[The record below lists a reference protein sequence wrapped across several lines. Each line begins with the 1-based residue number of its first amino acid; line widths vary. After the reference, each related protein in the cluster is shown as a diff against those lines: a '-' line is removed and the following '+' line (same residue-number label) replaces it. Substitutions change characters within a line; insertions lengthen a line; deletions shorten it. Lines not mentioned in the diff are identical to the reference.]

1 MGLSAMRK
9 VYMGRFVCRCLALLT
24 VSVLMLTAPGQFDVL
39 QGGGFWTAP
48 SLLHIL
54 WLVWVGDMLAQLF
67 PPTRSLLAL
76 GSLKS
81 FRGFFRAAHLPVSPA
96 ELRRRMTGATRRA
109 YGVLLLWATLVAA
122 LGILHAKK
130 LLGDLELFWLTCF
143 FYVCDLICVLF
154 WCPFRHFI
162 MKNRCCTT
170 CRIFDWDHLMM
181 FSPLIFVGGFYC
193 LSLVFLAV
201 LVFLAWELTAF
212 SHPERFDQGTN
223 QALKC
228 AECTDLLCI
237 HARELHPPR

>member
-1 MGLSAMRK
+1 MDLSAMRK

-24 VSVLMLTAPGQFDVL
+24 VSVLMLAVPGQFDVL

-193 LSLVFLAV
+193 LSLAFLAV
-201 LVFLAWELTAF
+201 LVFLTWELTAF

>member
-1 MGLSAMRK
+1 MSVMRK
-9 VYMGRFVCRCLALLT
+9 VYMGRFVCRCLTLLA
-24 VSVLMLTAPGQFDVL
+24 VSVLMFTSPGQFAVL
-39 QGGGFWTAP
+39 QGAGFWTAP
-48 SLLHIL
+48 SLLHLL
-54 WLVWVGDMLAQLF
+54 WLVWVADMLAQLF
-67 PPTRSLLAL
+67 PPTRSLLSL

-96 ELRRRMTGATRRA
+96 ELRRRMTNATKRA
-109 YGVLLLWATLVAA
+109 YVVLLLWTTLVAT

-130 LLGDLELFWLTCF
+130 LIGDLELFWLTCF

-154 WCPFRHFI
+154 WCPFRQFI

-193 LSLVFLAV
+193 LSLVLLAV
-201 LVFLAWELTAF
+201 LVFVAWEFTALT
-212 SHPERFDQGTN
+212 HPERFDQGTN

-228 AECTDLLCI
+228 AECTDLLCS
-237 HARELHPPR
+237 HARKLHPPR

>member
-1 MGLSAMRK
+1 MDLSAMRK
-9 VYMGRFVCRCLALLT
+9 LYMGRFVFRCLALLT
-24 VSVLMLTAPGQFDVL
+24 VSVLMLAAPGQFAVL
-39 QGGGFWTAP
+39 QGGGFWSSP
-48 SLLHIL
+48 SLLHLL
-54 WLVWVGDMLAQLF
+54 WLVWMGDMLAQLV
-67 PPTRSLLAL
+67 PPTRSMLSL

-81 FRGFFRAAHLPVSPA
+81 FHNFFRAAHLPVSPA
-96 ELRRRMTGATRRA
+96 ALRKRMTAATRRA
-109 YGVLLLWATLVAA
+109 YCVLLLWATLVAA

-193 LSLVFLAV
+193 LSLVVLAV

-212 SHPERFDQGTN
+212 FHPERFDQETN

-228 AECTDLLCI
+228 AQCTDLLCI
-237 HARELHPPR
+237 HAQELHPPR